1 MSTPAKIELKT
12 APLSVL
18 KAIALG
24 LAREID
30 DGKKELRDELE
41 RVMSYVP
48 TAKVQS

>member
-1 MSTPAKIELKT
+1 VTGAQIKLET
-12 APLSVL
+12 APLSIL
-18 KAIALG
+18 KALALG

-30 DGKKELRDELE
+30 QGKQELREELE